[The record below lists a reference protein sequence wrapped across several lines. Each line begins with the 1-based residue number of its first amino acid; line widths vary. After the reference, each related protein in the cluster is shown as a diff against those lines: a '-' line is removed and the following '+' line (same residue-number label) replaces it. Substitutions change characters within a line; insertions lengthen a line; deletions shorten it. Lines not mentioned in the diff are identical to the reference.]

1 MSKIIKETG
10 MRELSHIVKSNNKYY
25 FVDSNNTFD
34 FGYETMVF
42 SCDENGENIDYS
54 DLYTGWYDTEEEMRK
69 IHYKICNELENYL

>member
-34 FGYETMVF
+34 AGYETMIF

-54 DLYTGWYDTEEEMRK
+54 DLYAGWYDTEEEMRET
-69 IHYKICNELENYL
+69 HYKVCSELENYL